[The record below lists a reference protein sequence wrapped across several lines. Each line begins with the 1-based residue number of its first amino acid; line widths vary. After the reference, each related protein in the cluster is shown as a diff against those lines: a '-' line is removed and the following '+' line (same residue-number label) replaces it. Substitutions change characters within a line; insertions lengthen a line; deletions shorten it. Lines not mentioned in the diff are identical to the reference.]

1 MKLKNTFLYLLLGA
15 ILLLI
20 LGYFFSPS
28 YTLSSQAKKEFTK
41 GNYQESYQL
50 ATLALKEDPYN
61 RSAFSIA
68 NQSKQRLNLQRF
80 LQKTQDYYKKV
91 SKLLQSPSITP
102 QELLETQW
110 IYDAFSKEYTTL
122 YFFNKPTPDEKE
134 AIENYA
140 QWFKQLKEKID
151 LAKKQSSLNKS

>member
-1 MKLKNTFLYLLLGA
+1 MKNVFLYLLLGLA
-15 ILLLI
+15 LLLV

-28 YTLSSQAKKEFTK
+28 YSLSSQAKKEFAK
-41 GNYQESYQL
+41 GNYQESYHL

-68 NQSKQRLNLQRF
+68 NQSKQRLNLQKF
-80 LQKTQDYYKKV
+80 LQKAQTYYEKI
-91 SKLLQSPSITP
+91 SKLLQNPSLTP
-102 QELLETQW
+102 QEFLEIQW
-110 IYDAFSKEYTTL
+110 IYDAFSKEYASL
-122 YFFNKPTPDEKE
+122 YFFNKPTQTEKE

-151 LAKKQSSLNKS
+151 LAKKQSLLNKS

>member
-1 MKLKNTFLYLLLGA
+1 MKLKNTFLYLLLVA

-28 YTLSSQAKKEFTK
+28 YTLSSQTKKEFTK

-102 QELLETQW
+102 QELLEIQW
-110 IYDAFSKEYTTL
+110 I
-122 YFFNKPTPDEKE
+122 
-134 AIENYA
+134 
-140 QWFKQLKEKID
+140 
-151 LAKKQSSLNKS
+151 